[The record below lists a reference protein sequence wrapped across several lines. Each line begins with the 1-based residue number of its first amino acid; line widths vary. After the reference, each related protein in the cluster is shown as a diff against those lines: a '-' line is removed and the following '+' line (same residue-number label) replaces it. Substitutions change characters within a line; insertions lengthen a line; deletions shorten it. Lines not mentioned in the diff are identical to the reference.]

1 MFYVVDTSVLLSHP
15 KALERLSDKHIIIP
29 VVVLTELEA
38 KRHHPDLGF
47 QARETLKCLERIAG
61 NNLLNDTIPLEQ
73 GGSVR
78 IEMNHRDTS
87 SLPPHLQDGKNDS
100 RILATTYNLS
110 LADDVTLLTK
120 DLPMRLHASTLGIK
134 AEDIDLDETD
144 NRIFS
149 SQTLEI
155 SPEDMETL
163 YVRKALKVQS
173 TYPANTPVIVTT
185 VANQSALA
193 FGTGDTIE
201 LVSPEKSLIRPKN
214 AMQTFALSLMQNQ
227 EIPIVS
233 VGGLAGSGKTV
244 LALSAGMDAVQRKQY
259 RKLVVFRPV
268 VAVGGQD
275 LGFLPGT
282 AEEKMAP
289 WSDAI
294 YDAMEAFMRPN
305 EVEQAKRN
313 HLIQVLPLTHI
324 RGRTFLDSYVIVDET
339 QNLDLMTLVTVLS
352 RLGQGSKIVLTH
364 DLNQRDNL
372 RVGKN
377 DGIAKVISALGGSE
391 LFAHISLVKSE
402 RSAVA
407 QLVASSFDI

>member
-1 MFYVVDTSVLLSHP
+1 MLHVVDTSVLLSHP
-15 KALERLSDKHIIIP
+15 KALERLSDKKIVIP

-38 KRHHPDLGF
+38 KRHHPDLGY
-47 QARETLKCLERIAG
+47 QAREALKYLERVAK
-61 NNLLNDTIPLEQ
+61 NDLLCDTIDLEQ

-78 IEMNHRDTS
+78 IEMNHKDTS
-87 SLPPHLQDGKNDS
+87 LLPPHLQDGRNDS

-110 LADDVTLLTK
+110 LAEEVTLLTK
-120 DLPMRLHASTLGIK
+120 DLPMRLHASTLGVK
-134 AEDIDLDETD
+134 AKDIDFEEVD
-144 NRIFS
+144 NKIFS
-149 SQTLEI
+149 SQTIEI

-163 YVRKALKVQS
+163 YVRKSLKTS
-173 TYPANTPVIVTT
+173 KSFLAHTPVIATT

-193 FGTGDTIE
+193 FGNGEMLE
-201 LVSPEKSLIRPKN
+201 LVSAERSLIKPKN
-214 AMQTFALSLMQNQ
+214 AMQTFALSLMQNNAV
-227 EIPIVS
+227 PIVS

-244 LALSAGMDAVQRKQY
+244 LALSAGMDAVQKKQY

-268 VAVGGQD
+268 IAVGGQD

-289 WSDAI
+289 WADAV

-305 EVEQAKRN
+305 EIEQAKRMN
-313 HLIQVLPLTHI
+313 QIQVLPLTHI
-324 RGRTFLDSYVIVDET
+324 RGRTFLDSFVIVDEA

-352 RLGQGSKIVLTH
+352 RLGQGSKIILTH